1 MKVTYYG
8 VRGSCPCSSDRQRR
22 YGGNTSCVLVEADGE
37 APVVLDLGTGLRPL
51 GEAMER
57 PLRQSGVPLAATA
70 FLTHLHY
77 DHILGLPFFAP
88 LREPGAILDVY
99 GPRQPGQSLSEVL
112 TDAVKPPFFPIHLGE
127 FRGDIRVHE
136 VDGTGDL
143 TVGGFTVRA
152 RHVPHRGETLG
163 FRIEHGGR
171 SLAYLP
177 DHQAPADRRAIDD
190 RVLELCE
197 DVDLLIHDAQYTDD
211 EFLTRAD
218 WGHSTIAYAV
228 HVALESGAK
237 RLSLFHH
244 DPAHGDR
251 DIDQMLVRAR
261 RLAPRRSVE
270 VAAAAEG
277 TTVELE
283 EA

>member
-1 MKVTYYG
+1 M
-8 VRGSCPCSSDRQRR
+8 
-22 YGGNTSCVLVEADGE
+22 LVEADGE
-37 APVVLDLGTGLRPL
+37 PPVVLDLGTGLRPL
-51 GEAMER
+51 GEAIER
-57 PLRQSGVPLAATA
+57 PLRESGVPLAATA

-88 LREPGAILDVY
+88 LREPGALLDVY
-99 GPRQPGQSLSEVL
+99 GPRQPGQPLSEVL

-136 VDGTGDL
+136 VDGTGEL
-143 TVGGFTVRA
+143 AVGGFTVRA

-177 DHQAPADRRAIDD
+177 DHQAPADRRTIDD

-197 DVDLLIHDAQYTDD
+197 GVDLLIHDAQYTDD

-228 HVALESGAK
+228 HVALESGAR
-237 RLSLFHH
+237 RLALFHH

-261 RLAPRRSVE
+261 RLVPKRSVD

>member
-37 APVVLDLGTGLRPL
+37 PPVVLDLGTGLRPL
-51 GEAMER
+51 GEALER

-88 LREPGAILDVY
+88 LREPGALLDIY
-99 GPRQPGQSLSEVL
+99 GPQQPGQSLSEVL

-143 TVGGFTVRA
+143 AVGGFTVRA

-177 DHQAPADRRAIDD
+177 DHQAPADRRVIDD

-197 DVDLLIHDAQYTDD
+197 GVDLLIHDAQYTDD